1 MPSHAELAEVSLGF
15 RECDSI
21 GDASARAV
29 RRLTEATESVATKR
43 GEGFDN
49 AVGLGPSCMYR
60 EMHDEARHGLAGCG
74 PDMMLTRRERWRQA
88 RVMEGG
94 EISQMGMT
102 KERQIA
108 QFQIERKP
116 VLHEIAKLTPNPPP
130 NESMNIDINGVCIQH
145 LRTSPEVEERRDPSL
160 QLAIEAARRIWN
172 GTGADV
178 TEDHQ
183 IHASTASA
191 ATSTGWHE
199 TSIIAFARL
208 RSKPLS
214 TSLEAVASPK
224 TKPCHTSTKA
234 NDTSGEPPRLVPSD
248 IFTRTTLQLP
258 PRAEQPIAKA
268 IHYYLASLDVLQKQV
283 LVRALRKPDCSVKLI
298 ERDNLGGP
306 DLIVDPFTAILYR
319 SLFSLPSEC
328 DELITLVS
336 KLSWSFER
344 LIIVLE
350 AFPPAHATRSTD
362 QANALFAYT
371 PPILRAI
378 KRLRRGVDMVEADQ
392 EKRQEAIVLYAF
404 PNTVQEAAVITRY
417 IGDMM
422 HELDQTDGALWE
434 DRSWLENIEEVRCA
448 VDICLRLSLTSKGR
462 GKPSQCCWH
471 EPIYVRHCSQS
482 DDVGRFYCHES
493 RRSAP
498 SLFSFHR
505 RLRYSKM
512 GH

>member
-1 MPSHAELAEVSLGF
+1 VSLGF

-29 RRLTEATESVATKR
+29 RRLTEATER
-43 GEGFDN
+43 GDGFDK
-49 AVGLGPSCMYR
+49 AVGLGTSCMYR
-60 EMHDEARHGLAGCG
+60 EMHDEARHSLSGCG
-74 PDMMLTRRERWRQA
+74 PDMILTRRERWRQA
-88 RVMEGG
+88 RVIEGG
-94 EISQMGMT
+94 EISQVGRT

-108 QFQIERKP
+108 QFQKGGTSSS
-116 VLHEIAKLTPNPPP
+116 VLHEITKLTPNPPA
-130 NESMNIDINGVCIQH
+130 NESLNIDIDGVCIQH
-145 LRTSPEVEERRDPSL
+145 LRTSPKVEERRDASL
-160 QLAIEAARRIWN
+160 RLAIEAARRIWN

-183 IHASTASA
+183 IHASTTSA

-199 TSIIAFARL
+199 TSIIAFAGL

-224 TKPCHTSTKA
+224 TKPCHTSTKV
-234 NDTSGEPPRLVPSD
+234 NDTSSEPRLVPSD
-248 IFTRTTLQLP
+248 IFTHTTLQLP

-268 IHYYLASLDVLQKQV
+268 IHCYLASLDVLQKQV
-283 LVRALRKPDCSVKLI
+283 LVRALREPDCSVKLI

-344 LIIVLE
+344 LVIVLE

-362 QANALFAYT
+362 KANALFAYT

-417 IGDMM
+417 IGDMA

-448 VDICLRLSLTSKGR
+448 IDICLRLSFTSKGR

-471 EPIYVRHCSQS
+471 EPVYVRHCS
-482 DDVGRFYCHES
+482 
-493 RRSAP
+493 
-498 SLFSFHR
+498 
-505 RLRYSKM
+505 
-512 GH
+512 